1 MKATITSIAITA
13 AILIA
18 VMASCKRMPTEEV
31 TEMLTTTAM
40 LTTTTET
47 TTETTTTTTTETTK
61 ETTIK
66 AVSRGCEARSFI
78 RDGEL
83 FYGGWKFTWYSENV
97 LPGRGL
103 KIPGRYSDGNF
114 VRDED
119 GYIVLACIDVP
130 KGTVIDTPFGEGKVY
145 DDGCPHGVVDV
156 YTSW

>member
-1 MKATITSIAITA
+1 MKATITSIVITA

-18 VMASCKRMPTEEV
+18 VMASCKQMPTEEV

-47 TTETTTTTTTETTK
+47 TTETTTTTTETTT

-66 AVSRGCEARSFI
+66 AVSRGYEARSFI
-78 RDGEL
+78 RDGEM

-119 GYIVLACIDVP
+119 DYIVLACIDVP